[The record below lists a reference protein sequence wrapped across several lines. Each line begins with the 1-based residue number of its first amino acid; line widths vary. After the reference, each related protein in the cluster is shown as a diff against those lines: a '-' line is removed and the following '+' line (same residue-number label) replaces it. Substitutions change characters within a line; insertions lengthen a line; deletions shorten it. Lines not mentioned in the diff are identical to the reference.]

1 MGWYTCLYQIEPY
14 KPCPGHVQLY
24 KLSFAQFTVRT
35 KPGYF
40 HFVGGD
46 IRFSPTY
53 LGLWEWVRKGVIWDH
68 LESG

>member
-1 MGWYTCLYQIEPY
+1 MMAVVTP
-14 KPCPGHVQLY
+14 
-24 KLSFAQFTVRT
+24 TVRT

-53 LGLWEWVRKGVIWDH
+53 LGLWERVRKGVIWDH